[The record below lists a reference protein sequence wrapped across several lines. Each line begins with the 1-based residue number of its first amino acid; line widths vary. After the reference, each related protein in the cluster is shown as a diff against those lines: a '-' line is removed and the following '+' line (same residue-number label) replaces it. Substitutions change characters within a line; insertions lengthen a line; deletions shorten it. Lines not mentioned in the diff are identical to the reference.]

1 MVWNPGML
9 LRTLAGLLLLS
20 GLPLLPLQCDR
31 QASPVDSTLGVTLSN
46 TPAGLVDSQTTL
58 PTVTSSIALERLP

>member
-1 MVWNPGML
+1 LYAGLL

-20 GLPLLPLQCDR
+20 GLPLLPLRCDR
-31 QASPVDSTLGVTLSN
+31 QASPADWPPAAGPSTGPVEQFDHQAS
-46 TPAGLVDSQTTL
+46 L